1 MPVAAHAYGLCPLLP
16 EALLELGLVLRR
28 LDAHPQCVQG
38 PLVEEVVG
46 HVAQTRIVPLDNVMQ
61 DVHVRPAHARDHV
74 REWHAR
80 VRVDD
85 DSVDVRGVRDGNLE
99 QDAQSLVG
107 RLTRLARVDVLAV
120 QGKCRQTNGAR
131 RGSRPV
137 GVPNHEDVATLDHA
151 RLAPRLLRNSVV
163 EFRNDKLPREAEKQ
177 RAPLVR
183 VDLSKVRPRDEIC
196 LDLLDDGLPGSDDH
210 ALACARVV
218 RLDDEQAV
226 LLGMLPAHG
235 VAGAVD
241 DHAHS
246 PPRVQR
252 LPAAAH
258 LHGKVGAW
266 AALLTPSTV
275 LHIQAHARRRESA
288 RAIKASGRGCGCGF
302 GRGRGCGF
310 GRGFGRG
317 CGPHG
322 KNPGLTSHLPRADAL
337 VVVHAAQ
344 LVVEVGR
351 GEGAARVVVLAG
363 MADVKR
369 HVDLCREEK

>member
-1 MPVAAHAYGLCPLLP
+1 MSVAAHAYGLRPLLP
-16 EALLELGLVLRR
+16 EALLELGLVLGR

-46 HVAQTRIVPLDNVMQ
+46 HVAQTRVVPLDNVMQ
-61 DVHVRPAHARDHV
+61 DVHVRPTHARDHV

-85 DSVDVRGVRDGNLE
+85 DSVDVRGVLDGNLE

-131 RGSRPV
+131 ELLQVAV
-137 GVPNHEDVATLDHA
+137 GKHEDVATLDHA
-151 RLAPRLLRNSVV
+151 RAVPHLLRNSVV

-196 LDLLDDGLPGSDDH
+196 LDLLDDGLPGFDDH
-210 ALACARVV
+210 ARGCARVV
-218 RLDDEQAV
+218 RLDEEQAM

-266 AALLTPSTV
+266 AALLTPSAV

-288 RAIKASGRGCGCGF
+288 RAIKASGRGVERGF
-302 GRGRGCGF
+302 GRGRGCGVE
-310 GRGFGRG
+310 RGFGRG

-369 HVDLCREEK
+369 HVDLCRERS

>member
-1 MPVAAHAYGLCPLLP
+1 MPVAAHAYGLRPLLP
-16 EALLELGLVLRR
+16 EALLELVLVLRR

-46 HVAQTRIVPLDNVMQ
+46 HVAQTRIVPLDNVLQ

-99 QDAQSLVG
+99 QDAQSLAG

-131 RGSRPV
+131 GSLQVAV
-137 GVPNHEDVATLDHA
+137 GKHEEVAALDHA
-151 RLAPRLLRNSVV
+151 RALPHLLRNSVV
-163 EFRNDKLPREAEKQ
+163 EFRDDKLPREAEKQ
-177 RAPLVR
+177 GAPLVR

-196 LDLLDDGLPGSDDH
+196 LDLLDDGLPGFDDH
-210 ALACARVV
+210 ARGCARVV
-218 RLDDEQAV
+218 RLDDEQAM

-266 AALLTPSTV
+266 AALLTPSAV

-288 RAIKASGRGCGCGF
+288 RAIKASAR

-310 GRGFGRG
+310 GFGRGFGFG
-317 CGPHG
+317 CGCEPHG

>member
-1 MPVAAHAYGLCPLLP
+1 MPVAAHAYGLRPLLP
-16 EALLELGLVLRR
+16 EALLEFVLVLGR
-28 LDAHPQCVQG
+28 LDTHPQCVQG

-46 HVAQTRIVPLDNVMQ
+46 HVAQTRVVPLDNVLQ

-85 DSVDVRGVRDGNLE
+85 DSVDVRGVLDGNLE

-131 RGSRPV
+131 ELLQVAV
-137 GVPNHEDVATLDHA
+137 GKHEDVATLDHA
-151 RLAPRLLRNSVV
+151 RAVPHLLRNSVV

-196 LDLLDDGLPGSDDH
+196 LDLIDDGLPGFDDH
-210 ALACARVV
+210 ARGCARVV
-218 RLDDEQAV
+218 RLDEEQAM

-258 LHGKVGAW
+258 LRGKVGAW
-266 AALLTPSTV
+266 AALLTPSAV

-288 RAIKASGRGCGCGF
+288 RAIKAGGCGFGCGFGCGCG
-302 GRGRGCGF
+302 RGF
-310 GRGFGRG
+310 GRGRG

-322 KNPGLTSHLPRADAL
+322 KNPGLTPHLPRADAL

-369 HVDLCREEK
+369 HVDLCRERS